1 MREIKYEDVVNTV
14 AEMCPEACIT
24 LDEEMKGV
32 IRDAMEREE
41 SPMGK
46 MILGRF
52 LYNLELAE
60 KERLPFCED
69 TGQAV
74 FFVDVGEDV
83 RINPPGLTAAI
94 NEGMV
99 KGYREHYLRKAVVD
113 PITRKNTGDNT
124 PAISHY
130 TISPGDT
137 IKIALLAKGGGSEN
151 MSTLKMFPPSA
162 GWEGMK
168 KFAIDW
174 INQSGGNP
182 CPPTIVCIGI
192 GGNFELA
199 ALNAK
204 RAFAFRRMGQRH
216 PDPFWAERELEI
228 LEEANKLGIGPQG
241 LGGTVTVL
249 DVFIEVAP
257 CHIASLPFALNF
269 QCPANRRAFRELQG
283 A

>member
-1 MREIKYEDVVNTV
+1 MCEIAYDDVVNAI
-14 AEMCPEACIT
+14 AEMCVEACIS
-24 LDEEMKGV
+24 LDDEMKRV
-32 IRDAMEREE
+32 IAGAREKE
-41 SPMGK
+41 KSPMGK

-52 LYNLELAE
+52 LENLAIAE
-60 KERLPFCED
+60 RERMPFCED

-83 RINPPGLTAAI
+83 RVTAGGLTAAI
-94 NEGMV
+94 NDGV
-99 KGYREHYLRKAVVD
+99 RKGYRENYLRNSVVD
-113 PITRKNTGDNT
+113 PLTRKNTGDNT
-124 PAISHY
+124 PAIIHY
-130 TISPGDT
+130 SISPGDR

-182 CPPTIVCIGI
+182 CPPTIVGIGI

-199 ALNAK
+199 AINAK
-204 RAFAFRRMGQRH
+204 RAFAFRRMGQRNR
-216 PDPFWAERELEI
+216 DPFWAEKELEI

-269 QCPANRRAFRELQG
+269 QCPANRRAFREL
-283 A
+283 